1 MEQRKGQQPDQQLDQ
16 SLAQQGQTDQKGQQA
31 QKGQK
36 AAQKTRKAQKGQKP
50 EQPAAQISGNNP
62 VATEQKAHKDQ
73 KDQKDQKDSAE
84 KPNQQDQ
91 QNQQGQQ
98 GQKSVESSREKKRI
112 LISGAGP
119 IGLSFAL
126 GLKESSLAITIVD
139 QHPRPT
145 IELLN
150 EDTRMIALSY
160 RSVKY
165 LEKIDIWQALKPY
178 ATPIESVHV
187 SEKGYA
193 TKVELFASEHHLQS
207 FGALVPLGRL
217 RLEMLSAIDQCPN
230 IEYRDQTALRHYQLE
245 RANSA
250 NPADKSHREVARC
263 QLLSTKSGESKMEK
277 VEEEIFDWVIA
288 AEGMHSHLRQLSGI
302 ESFHSDY
309 GQVAVIARAKFE
321 HPHHNMAYERF
332 TSDGPLALLPVGSH
346 EMAVVLI
353 ADSTDKAH
361 WQQASDLQ
369 FANEVIFRLG
379 YDLGEIE
386 SVTERHVWDLTLMV
400 PKEVCK
406 PCLTLIGN
414 SAHSLH
420 PIAGQGLNLG
430 FRDCE
435 LLLPYFES
443 GNIPTLHDL
452 ERYQRARRKD
462 VVKVVGA
469 TDFLVRS
476 FGIDW
481 PCAPQL
487 RNIALRGI
495 NFLKPLKKRIARF
508 GMGY

>member
-1 MEQRKGQQPDQQLDQ
+1 MEQTLDQ
-16 SLAQQGQTDQKGQQA
+16 NRQA
-31 QKGQK
+31 QKHDQKHDQKQEKKQGQK
-36 AAQKTRKAQKGQKP
+36 QGQKP
-50 EQPAAQISGNNP
+50 
-62 VATEQKAHKDQ
+62 T
-73 KDQKDQKDSAE
+73 
-84 KPNQQDQ
+84 
-91 QNQQGQQ
+91 
-98 GQKSVESSREKKRI
+98 KRL

-126 GLKESSLAITIVD
+126 GLKDSPLSIVIVD

-145 IELLN
+145 TELLN

-217 RLEMLSAIDQCPN
+217 RLEMLAAIDRCPN
-230 IEYRDQTALRHYQLE
+230 IEYRDQTTLRNYQLVE
-245 RANSA
+245 EIAPKQS
-250 NPADKSHREVARC
+250 DREQALC
-263 QLLSTKSGESKMEK
+263 HLITTKEAEK
-277 VEEEIFDWVIA
+277 VSEEAIFDWVIA

-321 HPHHNMAYERF
+321 KPHHNMAYERF

-353 ADSTDKAH
+353 ADSRDKER
-361 WQQASDLQ
+361 WQQASNLQ
-369 FANEVIFRLG
+369 FANEVIFRIGYELG
-379 YDLGEIE
+379 DIE
-386 SVTERHVWDLTLMV
+386 MVTERHVWDLTLMI
-400 PKEVCK
+400 PKSVCK

-435 LLLPYFES
+435 LLLPFFEA

-452 ERYQRARRKD
+452 ERYQRERRRD

-495 NFLKPLKKRIARF
+495 NLLKPLKKRIARF

>member
-1 MEQRKGQQPDQQLDQ
+1 MEQTIDQQKQ
-16 SLAQQGQTDQKGQQA
+16 DQK
-31 QKGQK
+31 KGL
-36 AAQKTRKAQKGQKP
+36 
-50 EQPAAQISGNNP
+50 
-62 VATEQKAHKDQ
+62 
-73 KDQKDQKDSAE
+73 
-84 KPNQQDQ
+84 
-91 QNQQGQQ
+91 
-98 GQKSVESSREKKRI
+98 

-126 GLKESSLAITIVD
+126 GLKNSPLSIVIVD

-145 IELLN
+145 VELLN
-150 EDTRMIALSY
+150 EDTRMIALSH

-193 TKVELFASEHHLQS
+193 TKVELFASEHNLQS

-217 RLEMLSAIDQCPN
+217 RLEMLALIDQCSN
-230 IEYRDQTALRHYQLE
+230 IEYLDQTSLRNYQLVE
-245 RANSA
+245 
-250 NPADKSHREVARC
+250 EVAPQKSYRQQALC
-263 QLLSTKSGESKMEK
+263 QLITTTDSGKETQEAL
-277 VEEEIFDWVIA
+277 FDWVIA

-321 HPHHNMAYERF
+321 RPHHNMAYERF

-353 ADSTDKAH
+353 ADSRDKVH
-361 WQQASDLQ
+361 WQQASNLQ

-379 YDLGEIE
+379 YELGEIE
-386 SVTERHVWDLTLMV
+386 MVTERHVWDLTLMV
-400 PKEVCK
+400 PKSVCK

-435 LLLPYFES
+435 LLLPFFEA

-452 ERYQRARRKD
+452 ERYQRERRRD

-495 NFLKPLKKRIARF
+495 NFLSPLKKRIARF